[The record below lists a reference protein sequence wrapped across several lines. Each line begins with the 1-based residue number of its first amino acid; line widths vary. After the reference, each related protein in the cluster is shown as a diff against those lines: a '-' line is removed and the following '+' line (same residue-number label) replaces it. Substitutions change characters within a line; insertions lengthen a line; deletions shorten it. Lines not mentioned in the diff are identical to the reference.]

1 MGLVETGSGRQIP
14 VFLTSVE
21 VADLLKVTARTVEN
35 WRLEGRGP
43 RYIRLARE
51 GVGRVVYNLRDVEEW
66 VARHAVG

>member
-1 MGLVETGSGRQIP
+1 M
-14 VFLTSVE
+14 TSVE

-43 RYIRLARE
+43 RYIMLGRE

-66 VARHAVG
+66 VARHVVG